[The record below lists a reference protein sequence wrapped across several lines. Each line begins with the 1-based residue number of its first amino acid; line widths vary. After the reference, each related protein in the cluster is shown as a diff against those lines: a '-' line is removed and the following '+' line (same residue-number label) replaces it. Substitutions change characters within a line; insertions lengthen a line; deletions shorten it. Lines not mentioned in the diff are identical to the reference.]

1 MAILPVYSVQGSEDG
16 LRDIHEIQYII
27 SVTQIF
33 PRFFDRRQAT
43 LDFCERYFRTAAGA
57 KRL

>member
-27 SVTQIF
+27 SVIQIF
-33 PRFFDRRQAT
+33 PRFFDRREAT
-43 LDFCERYFRTAAGA
+43 LVLGECYFRTAAGA